1 MITGNAS
8 TTANDLE
15 VATSGDAAVQ
25 GSLKNEALGS
35 AAPHVI
41 SPTGISGDA
50 VEPPQ
55 DDISCALFN
64 NNTSNII
71 PSQHLCP
78 ITQEPPFDAVHVDVP
93 ADNGATWVWLF
104 SDPIPTS

>member
-1 MITGNAS
+1 MI
-8 TTANDLE
+8 LE
-15 VATSGDAAVQ
+15 VAASGDAAVE

-35 AAPHVI
+35 AALCVI
-41 SPTGISGDA
+41 SPTGISGDGA
-50 VEPPQ
+50 EPAQ

-64 NNTSNII
+64 NNTSNNI

-78 ITQEPPFDAVHVDVP
+78 ITQEPSFDADHFDVP